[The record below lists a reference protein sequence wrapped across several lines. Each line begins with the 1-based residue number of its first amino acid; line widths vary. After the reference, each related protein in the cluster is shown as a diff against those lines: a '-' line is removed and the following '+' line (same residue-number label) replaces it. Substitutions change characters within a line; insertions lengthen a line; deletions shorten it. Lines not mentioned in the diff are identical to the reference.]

1 MICRKLEESL
11 IIFEKRS
18 GMRAVFAGNEMQ
30 KLLYAIERGTK
41 TEFIKR
47 LLEKEIL
54 PDFSEK
60 TRNLILEAAKSQNNK
75 TKELEAIHIELTT
88 QCPFSCKQ
96 CYQNMQNEMLSLHQV
111 KALLRE
117 AEQLKV
123 FQIAIGGGEP
133 MIYPYLKEVLT
144 MLQQTEMAV
153 TITSSGYGMTKE
165 KLKELKSYGVNHIQ
179 ISLNGVDKQM
189 QEQSRQGYEEAVLAL
204 KNLSESD
211 ISFGINFVARKDNI
225 EQLEKIIL
233 FAQKLHADNVNILRY
248 KPSKHER
255 YEEIALNEEEHK
267 WLANKII
274 SLKQEG
280 VQTKI
285 KIDSAYAML
294 YWYIYQGKTMNQY
307 YGCQAGRKF
316 IAITAKGTFKV
327 CSHYKIEEEGN
338 SIENWL
344 NTSETVKKLEKKT
357 TRIAQCSTCI
367 YQKKCCSCSVI
378 PDSKCIA
385 YKRMK

>member
-1 MICRKLEESL
+1 MICKKLEESL
-11 IIFEKRS
+11 IIFEKSS

-30 KLLYAIERGTK
+30 KLLYAIEKGTK

-60 TRNLILEAAKSQNNK
+60 TRDLILEAAKSQNNK
-75 TKELEAIHIELTT
+75 IKELESIHIELTT

-111 KALLRE
+111 KKLIRE

-179 ISLNGVDKQM
+179 ISLNGVDKKV

-294 YWYIYQGKTMNQY
+294 YWYIYQGKTMNQ
-307 YGCQAGRKF
+307 
-316 IAITAKGTFKV
+316 
-327 CSHYKIEEEGN
+327 
-338 SIENWL
+338 
-344 NTSETVKKLEKKT
+344 
-357 TRIAQCSTCI
+357 
-367 YQKKCCSCSVI
+367 
-378 PDSKCIA
+378 
-385 YKRMK
+385 